1 MSDDVIN
8 YEELAQ
14 EAMRGVV
21 RRVLTIVAELGEL
34 PGDHHFFIAFDTH
47 AEGLQISKRLQLQ
60 YPEDMTIILQH
71 QFSDLNVYDDYFE
84 VVLSF
89 NGVAEKL
96 VVPYKA
102 IKVFYD
108 PSSQYGLHF
117 GPPEGEKLNDQ
128 SDEIKSDLLEDN
140 EEQYS
145 SAVPE
150 FTMSKTVSREQGN
163 DAEKAETKEEN
174 DDNKSA
180 DIVSLDTFRK
190 K

>member
-21 RRVLTIVAELGEL
+21 RKVLTIVSELGEL

-47 AEGLQISKRLQLQ
+47 AEGLEISKRLQLQ

-89 NGVAEKL
+89 NHVAEKL
-96 VVPYKA
+96 VIPYTA

-117 GPPEGEKLNDQ
+117 GSPDGEKLNDQ
-128 SDEIKSDLLEDN
+128 SDEIKTDLLEDN
-140 EEQYS
+140 EEGYS
-145 SAVPE
+145 SAAPE
-150 FTMSKTVSREQGN
+150 FTMSKSVSSEKASGDTEQK
-163 DAEKAETKEEN
+163 DAEEEE
-174 DDNKSA
+174 NKSA